1 MEREVERLQQLRE
14 KRDYEEYR
22 LYCRDRQTRR
32 EQESSRQ
39 QEWSELRGSWRK
51 VGDESLEEIR
61 ERTEK
66 QILEMEEGTRVE
78 KEQGRRY
85 TPGRYEWQPVVLG
98 PAIDKEPSEEGS
110 LITWNGEKEMLPLLV
125 KGSGQVQY
133 IPWGSQDLEGLKN
146 TLPSLHEGAGK
157 WIRAFEEETM
167 GRLLAMGDLKA
178 LLIRLMGTFKLKELM
193 EMAGLQNVDSPQT
206 DGANFDPVR
215 QRVWQ
220 ALRKLYPPRVDPK
233 ALKGEL
239 LGDTENP
246 AAYVEN
252 QLKKWRLETEQ
263 EVENNLFL
271 NSLFRQSILDAMPP
285 QVKSKL
291 EEVVGLSS
299 LTPQAFS
306 DHIVHAV
313 EKYRRDKRKLAE
325 QQEEVQRKLLQMQLE
340 ELKKK
345 DKDKSKKML
354 PAITSTLIMR
364 ATAKQFPML
373 LEIVES
379 DPRQGEKPMMYCY
392 SLHDASSGLEGVNDV
407 DTSL

>member
-1 MEREVERLQQLRE
+1 MRSIGYTAETDRL
-14 KRDYEEYR
+14 EENR
-22 LYCRDRQTRR
+22 NHLD
-32 EQESSRQ
+32 SKN
-39 QEWSELRGSWRK
+39 GVSWRK

-98 PAIDKEPSEEGS
+98 PAIDKEPSDEGS

-125 KGSGQVQY
+125 KGSGQVQF

-157 WIRAFEEETM
+157 WIRAFEEETT

-178 LLIRLMGTFKLKELM
+178 LLIRLMGTSKLKELM
-193 EMAGLQNVDSPQT
+193 EMAGLQNMDSPQT

-306 DHIVHAV
+306 DHVVHTV

-325 QQEEVQRKLLQMQLE
+325 QQEEVPRKLLQMQLE

-345 DKDKSKKML
+345 DKEKSKKML

-392 SLHDASSGLEGVNDV
+392 SLHDASSGLEGVNNM

>member
-1 MEREVERLQQLRE
+1 
-14 KRDYEEYR
+14 
-22 LYCRDRQTRR
+22 
-32 EQESSRQ
+32 
-39 QEWSELRGSWRK
+39 
-51 VGDESLEEIR
+51 
-61 ERTEK
+61 
-66 QILEMEEGTRVE
+66 
-78 KEQGRRY
+78 
-85 TPGRYEWQPVVLG
+85 
-98 PAIDKEPSEEGS
+98 
-110 LITWNGEKEMLPLLV
+110 
-125 KGSGQVQY
+125 
-133 IPWGSQDLEGLKN
+133 
-146 TLPSLHEGAGK
+146 
-157 WIRAFEEETM
+157 
-167 GRLLAMGDLKA
+167 
-178 LLIRLMGTFKLKELM
+178 M

-233 ALKGEL
+233 ALKREL

-306 DHIVHAV
+306 DHVVHAV

-325 QQEEVQRKLLQMQLE
+325 QQEEVLRKLLQMQLE

-354 PAITSTLIMR
+354 PAITSRFINYTDDALEALGQQLDATSRMAWQNRQVLDWLLAEKGCVCVMFGDQCCTFIPNNTSPEGSFTRAMNKLKDLRKEVKQNAGFGHQWFDWLESKLGGWGAWLIKLAM
-364 ATAKQFPML
+364 TAG
-373 LEIVES
+373 IVLIS
-379 DPRQGEKPMMYCY
+379 CAFILCCFFSMSQDFDNACDSKTIP
-392 SLHDASSGLEGVNDV
+392 DAPGNC
-407 DTSL
+407 

>member
-1 MEREVERLQQLRE
+1 
-14 KRDYEEYR
+14 
-22 LYCRDRQTRR
+22 
-32 EQESSRQ
+32 
-39 QEWSELRGSWRK
+39 
-51 VGDESLEEIR
+51 
-61 ERTEK
+61 
-66 QILEMEEGTRVE
+66 
-78 KEQGRRY
+78 
-85 TPGRYEWQPVVLG
+85 
-98 PAIDKEPSEEGS
+98 
-110 LITWNGEKEMLPLLV
+110 
-125 KGSGQVQY
+125 
-133 IPWGSQDLEGLKN
+133 
-146 TLPSLHEGAGK
+146 
-157 WIRAFEEETM
+157 
-167 GRLLAMGDLKA
+167 MGDLKA
-178 LLIRLMGTFKLKELM
+178 LLIRLMGTSKLKELM

-263 EVENNLFL
+263 EVENNLFV

-306 DHIVHAV
+306 DHVVHAV
-313 EKYRRDKRKLAE
+313 EKYRRDNRKLAE

-392 SLHDASSGLEGVNDV
+392 SLHDASSGLEGVNNV

>member
-1 MEREVERLQQLRE
+1 
-14 KRDYEEYR
+14 
-22 LYCRDRQTRR
+22 
-32 EQESSRQ
+32 
-39 QEWSELRGSWRK
+39 
-51 VGDESLEEIR
+51 
-61 ERTEK
+61 
-66 QILEMEEGTRVE
+66 
-78 KEQGRRY
+78 
-85 TPGRYEWQPVVLG
+85 
-98 PAIDKEPSEEGS
+98 
-110 LITWNGEKEMLPLLV
+110 
-125 KGSGQVQY
+125 
-133 IPWGSQDLEGLKN
+133 
-146 TLPSLHEGAGK
+146 
-157 WIRAFEEETM
+157 
-167 GRLLAMGDLKA
+167 
-178 LLIRLMGTFKLKELM
+178 
-193 EMAGLQNVDSPQT
+193 MAGLQNVDSPQT
-206 DGANFDPVR
+206 DGANFDPVY

-233 ALKGEL
+233 ALEGEL

-252 QLKKWRLETEQ
+252 QLKRWRLETEQ

-299 LTPQAFS
+299 LTPRAFS
-306 DHIVHAV
+306 DHVVHAV

-345 DKDKSKKML
+345 DKGKSKKML
-354 PAITSTLIMR
+354 PATTSRFINYTDDALEALGQQLDATSRMAWQNRQTLIMR
-364 ATAKQFPML
+364 EAAKQFPML

-379 DPRQGEKPMMYCY
+379 DPRQGEKPMTYCY
-392 SLHDASSGLEGVNDV
+392 SLHDASSGLEGVNNV